1 MIVYSLN
8 MTMQDLL
15 DSGKL
20 IGYEEQQQP
29 IIVLQYEET
38 LPTWATFLSATLL
51 SLGGCIGMSLG
62 AINRSRCTQIDCGP
76 TSCIRENIP
85 AGQPS

>member
-1 MIVYSLN
+1 MLVYNSN
-8 MTMQDLL
+8 MTMQDLV
-15 DSGKL
+15 DSNKL
-20 IGYEEQQQP
+20 IQQSP
-29 IIVLQYEET
+29 IIVLKYEET
-38 LPTWATFLSATLL
+38 LATWATFLSATLL
-51 SLGGCIGMSLG
+51 SLGGCLAMSLG

>member
-20 IGYEEQQQP
+20 LEQEQQQQP
-29 IIVLQYEET
+29 IILLQYKET
-38 LPTWATFLSATLL
+38 LATWATFLSATLL
-51 SLGGCIGMSLG
+51 SLGGCVAMSLG

>member
-38 LPTWATFLSATLL
+38 LATWATFLSATLL
-51 SLGGCIGMSLG
+51 SLGGCLAMSLG

>member
-1 MIVYSLN
+1 MLVYNSN
-8 MTMQDLL
+8 MTMQDLV
-15 DSGKL
+15 DSNKL
-20 IGYEEQQQP
+20 IQQSP
-29 IIVLQYEET
+29 IIVLKYEET
-38 LPTWATFLSATLL
+38 LATWATFLSATLL

>member
-1 MIVYSLN
+1 MLMYNSN
-8 MTMQDLL
+8 MTMQDLV
-15 DSGKL
+15 DSNKL
-20 IGYEEQQQP
+20 IQQPP
-29 IIVLQYEET
+29 IIVLKYEET
-38 LPTWATFLSATLL
+38 LATWATFLSATLL
-51 SLGGCIGMSLG
+51 SLGGCLAMSHG